1 MKPFEGLRAIVYKEF
16 IHVRRDPA
24 SLLFI
29 FIIPMFQ
36 LTLFGYAI
44 NTEVKNIPTV
54 ICDQDHSPESRALV
68 AAFTNT
74 EYFRVVGWVDST
86 RAVEEALVGG
96 RAKVGITIPSEFA
109 AKLLAGGS
117 AQVQVLID
125 GSDSTRATTALNVA
139 NGIGFERSIREFA
152 ATGRLSVSVKEMP
165 VDVRPRM
172 LFNPELKSSKFFVP
186 GLIGVVLQS
195 VTMIL
200 TAFAIVREREAG
212 TLEQVLVTPVSKGG
226 LMLGKLLPYSLIGF
240 LQFSLVLAVTVVVF
254 RVPVRGSVGLLYALS
269 VLFVFATLALG
280 LLISTFA
287 RTQGQALQMAIM
299 VIAPSIL
306 LSGFVFPRESMPVPI
321 YALTFLI
328 PATYY
333 IEILRAIILRGADL
347 ATLWDEALLLGVM
360 SIGLVTLSL
369 LRFRRTLS

>member
-1 MKPFEGLRAIVYKEF
+1 MRPFEGLRAIVYKEF

-74 EYFRVVGWVDST
+74 EYFDVVGWVDST

>member
-1 MKPFEGLRAIVYKEF
+1 MRPFEGLRAIVYKEF

-74 EYFRVVGWVDST
+74 EYFDVVGWVDST

-109 AKLLAGGS
+109 AKLLAGSS

-200 TAFAIVREREAG
+200 TAFSIVREREAG

-269 VLFVFATLALG
+269 VLFVFATLSLG

>member
-29 FIIPMFQ
+29 FIIPLFQ

-44 NTEVKNIPTV
+44 DTEVKHIPTV
-54 ICDQDHSPESRALV
+54 VYDQDHSPESRALV
-68 AAFTNT
+68 AAFVNT
-74 EYFRVVGWVDST
+74 EYFDVVDWVDSG
-86 RAVEEALVGG
+86 REVEAALVGG
-96 RAKVGITIPSEFA
+96 RAKVGITIPPEFA
-109 AKLLAGGS
+109 AELLAGGS
-117 AQVQVLID
+117 AHVQVLVD

-152 ATGRLSVSVKEMP
+152 ATGRPGISLGQMP

-200 TAFAIVREREAG
+200 TAFSIVREREAG

-240 LQFSLVLAVTVVVF
+240 LQFSLVLVVMVVVF
-254 RVPVRGSVGLLYALS
+254 SVPVRGNVGLLYALS
-269 VLFVFATLALG
+269 VLFVFATLSLG

-306 LSGFVFPRESMPVPI
+306 LSGFVFPRESMPLPI

-333 IEILRAIILRGADL
+333 IEILRGIILRGADL

-360 SIGLVTLSL
+360 SVGLVTLSL